1 MRALVLTGV
10 EQLEVRDVPEP
21 PTDQRAL
28 IAVERAGLCGTD
40 LKLHLGKPPVDYPRI
55 LGHEVIGRVV
65 QPGASRRV
73 AEGTRVLVDPAIAC
87 GHCHAC
93 LADRPNLCPRG
104 ALMGREVDGGFA
116 DLVAVDDRQ
125 LLALP
130 SSMSLPDAAMLQ
142 VLGVCVHAQ
151 RRVNVFPGQT
161 AAVIGLGV
169 GGLLHTQLLT
179 ARGVRV
185 VGITRSS
192 GKQELAESLG
202 AVVACGPD
210 EAVECIGD
218 VTDGRG
224 VDVVVESVG
233 TTETL
238 AQAIDLVTVGGTVL
252 QYGILAATEG
262 RLPFYELYYKEI
274 DLVNSRAAV
283 PGDYAASIDLV
294 ASGQVEVAS
303 LISETYTLEQG
314 ADAFDAMHSRS
325 DLIKVLLEIG

>member
-21 PTDQRAL
+21 PPDQRAL

-40 LKLHLGKPPVDYPRI
+40 LKLHLGKPQVDYPRI

-65 QPGASRRV
+65 RPGASRRI

-130 SSMSLPDAAMLQ
+130 PSMSLPDAAMLQ

-238 AQAIDLVTVGGTVL
+238 AQAIDLVTVGGAVL

-303 LISETYTLEQG
+303 LISETFPLERG
-314 ADAFDAMHSRS
+314 ADAFDAMHRRS

>member
-1 MRALVLTGV
+1 
-10 EQLEVRDVPEP
+10 
-21 PTDQRAL
+21 
-28 IAVERAGLCGTD
+28 
-40 LKLHLGKPPVDYPRI
+40 
-55 LGHEVIGRVV
+55 
-65 QPGASRRV
+65 
-73 AEGTRVLVDPAIAC
+73 
-87 GHCHAC
+87 
-93 LADRPNLCPRG
+93 
-104 ALMGREVDGGFA
+104 MGREVDGGFA